1 MFQSTPSAKNE
12 WRQESGYAQQ
22 KLLPKANPL
31 LQPHPLPIPESIGRR
46 PTCSLPFLPTQRVL
60 FTSPCRQFDPGG
72 VAHHAP
78 LLSRSQC
85 AEFVRASASFE
96 QLLVASIG
104 HGQRKRGTIPFIGF
118 TTSKA
123 HRPPD
128 DGFAAAMQ
136 NQGAHSEKGTAEDLA
151 LNDLFSPCEGEV
163 SGLSPTPT
171 TSI

>member
-1 MFQSTPSAKNE
+1 MFQSTPSAKTE
-12 WRQESGYAQQ
+12 WRQENGYSQQ
-22 KLLPKANPL
+22 KMLPKEKTPFSPP
-31 LQPHPLPIPESIGRR
+31 PHPRIKRQAPHVLPPSCPLSAFSSPLPVASSIR
-46 PTCSLPFLPTQRVL
+46 
-60 FTSPCRQFDPGG
+60 G

-85 AEFVRASASFE
+85 AGCVQASASFE

-104 HGQRKRGTIPFIGF
+104 HGQRKRGTNPFIGF

-128 DGFAAAMQ
+128 DGFATAMQ